1 MKYTIEVENVGP
13 ESALDITITDEL
25 TGGMVLGQIVT
36 SQGVCSETAGLISC
50 NLDDLEPG
58 ASAQIQ
64 IVVIPDPQLLGE
76 IAVHEATVK
85 SSRFDPITFNNSA
98 NSTVQIPA
106 LSEVGMIAMA
116 GVLATISLVRVVR
129 NTRQLWKHGLR
140 KSGRLD
146 SNQRPPAPHAGALPS
161 CATPRSASG

>member
-1 MKYTIEVENVGP
+1 MPYTIEVENVGP

-25 TGGMVLGQIVT
+25 TVGMVLGQIVT
-36 SQGVCSETAGLISC
+36 SQGGCSETAGLISC

-64 IVVIPDPQLLGE
+64 IVVIPDPPLLGE
-76 IAVHEATVK
+76 IVVNEASVK

-106 LSEVGMIAMA
+106 LSGVGMIAMV
-116 GVLATISLVRVVR
+116 GVLAAMSRVGIVRDA
-129 NTRQLWKHGLR
+129 RQV
-140 KSGRLD
+140 
-146 SNQRPPAPHAGALPS
+146 
-161 CATPRSASG
+161 

>member
-1 MKYTIEVENVGP
+1 LTYTIEVENVGP
-13 ESALDITITDEL
+13 ESALDITFTDEL
-25 TGGMVLGQIVT
+25 TVGMVLDQIVT

-50 NLDDLEPG
+50 NLDDLEAG

-64 IVVIPDPQLLGE
+64 IVVIPDPLLLGE
-76 IAVHEATVK
+76 IVVNEASVK

-116 GVLATISLVRVVR
+116 GVLAAISHVRIVR
-129 NTRQLWKHGLR
+129 DARQV
-140 KSGRLD
+140 
-146 SNQRPPAPHAGALPS
+146 
-161 CATPRSASG
+161 